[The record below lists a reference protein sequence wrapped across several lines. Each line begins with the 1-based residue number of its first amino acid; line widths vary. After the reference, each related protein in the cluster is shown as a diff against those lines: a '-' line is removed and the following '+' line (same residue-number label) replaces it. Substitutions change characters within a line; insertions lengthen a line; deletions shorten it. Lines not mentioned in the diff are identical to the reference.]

1 MKSDI
6 IYSIYFGLGILLQS
20 YFFIRHGFKKEDI
33 KELIKDIG
41 GGLLFVFIV
50 LAAIGRSEG
59 KINLSEAS
67 LAMIYTFFAG
77 FGAALTMSFRKRI
90 LPQMNQ
96 ISLLILN
103 TIFLYYIISRLG
115 YAHFFAILF
124 YIPTLI
130 GLLLI
135 LFKAELKNSQKG
147 FLCLWYLVLLI
158 FTGFINIYYISSA
171 TETHL
176 YSSYLSTFLAGSVAL
191 YIYVFIVYLIA
202 FIPISDKNEYAVARR
217 RAEVKEHFL
226 LLISSFKKLNV
237 NSFLS
242 ILTFFLLAV
251 VLFINF
257 QYKYISENLF
267 IAISIFLTVY
277 FNEKLSQPIILNAK
291 DSISQKS
298 VEK

>member
-1 MKSDI
+1 MQSDI
-6 IYSIYFGLGILLQS
+6 IYSIYFGLGVLLQA
-20 YFFIRHGFKKEDI
+20 YFFIRQGFKKEDI

-41 GGLLFVFIV
+41 GGVLFVFIV
-50 LAAIGRSEG
+50 LVAIGRSEE
-59 KINLSEAS
+59 KINLPEVS

-96 ISLLILN
+96 VSLLILN
-103 TIFLYYIISRLG
+103 TIFLYYITTRLG
-115 YAHFFAILF
+115 YANFFAIFF

-135 LFKAELKNSQKG
+135 LFKTELKNYQKG
-147 FLCLWYLVLLI
+147 FLCIWYLVLLI

-171 TETHL
+171 TKSHL

-202 FIPISDKNEYAVARR
+202 FIPISDKNEYAIARR
-217 RAEVKEHFL
+217 KAEVKEHFL
-226 LLISSFKKLNV
+226 LLTSSFRKLNI

-242 ILTFFLLAV
+242 ILTLFILAV
-251 VLFINF
+251 VLFLNF

-267 IAISIFLTVY
+267 IAIAIFLTAY
-277 FNEKLSQPIILNAK
+277 LNEKLSRPIILNAN
-291 DSISQKS
+291 DSAAQKS
-298 VEK
+298 VE